1 MVDSSAMSGRRD
13 GLTAQSKRRSPDIVE
28 WVRTVIGRYLFATVL
43 SSLVLVTAI
52 VLLSPFIFIEIPA
65 GHVGVVYRPW
75 SGGTVTTTALSEGN
89 NFVFPWNSVT
99 TYDTRIQLATEKF
112 EAITKDDLHIQV
124 QIKYRY
130 RTRAETLG
138 RLQRLV
144 GPNYKIKLLDP
155 AVSSSLRQEISK
167 YSAVDVYG
175 GNRSG
180 IQKAVFD
187 DVVSPLNKNFVRA
200 AVTETVGSNVADK
213 VRGRIS
219 QVDPNG
225 DLVELMDVLITDVTL
240 PKSVRDAIERK
251 EQAEQLTEEYKYRI
265 QKEEL
270 ESQRKEIE
278 GRGIAAFQREVQASM
293 SPSYLKWRGIEATLD
308 LAKSDNAKVVIVGG
322 ADGLPLIFNADETAK
337 STLKKA
343 KAATK

>member
-1 MVDSSAMSGRRD
+1 MSGRWD
-13 GLTAQSKRRSPDIVE
+13 GSTAQSKRHSPDRVAGA
-28 WVRTVIGRYLFATVL
+28 RALFGRYLFAAVL
-43 SSLVLVTAI
+43 SSLIFVTAI

-65 GHVGVVYRPW
+65 GYVGVVYRPW
-75 SGGTVTTTALSEGN
+75 SGGTVTTTALTEGN

-138 RLQRLV
+138 QLQRLV

-155 AVSSSLRQEISK
+155 AISSSLRQEISK

-175 GNRSG
+175 GNRTN

-200 AVTETVGSNVADK
+200 TATDAASSGDRNGL
-213 VRGRIS
+213 RGRIS

-225 DLVELMDVLITDVTL
+225 NLVELMDVLITDVTL

-278 GRGIAAFQREVQASM
+278 GRGIAAFQREVQTSM

-308 LAKSDNAKVVIVGG
+308 LAKSENAKVVIVGG
-322 ADGLPLIFNADETAK
+322 ADGLPLIFNTDETAK
-337 STLKKA
+337 NTPNKA
-343 KAATK
+343 KAASK